1 MNLIR
6 LLRMPCVFQM
16 MTGLYC
22 PGCGGTRALWFL
34 LHGDILKSLWY
45 HPLIFYTAMLLIWWM
60 ISEMRKRCFGKNGFK
75 LHRWMIVGGI
85 LITFVNWVWK
95 NAVLL
100 IWHVPL
106 I

>member
-6 LLRMPCVFQM
+6 ILRMPCVFQM
-16 MTGLYC
+16 MTGFYC

-45 HPLIFYTAMLLIWWM
+45 HPLIFYTAMLLICWM
-60 ISEMRKRCFGKNGFK
+60 ISEVRKRCFGKNGFK